1 MADEAKLCTS
11 VVQLFKCW
19 LCDMWSGVVE
29 KNWALSVDQHQPQA
43 LPFSVHLIDL
53 PSILLRWNGFTRI
66 QKTSGFQS
74 SRRPTHSAC
83 DPFSGAGLV
92 WVSAL
97 ELLLGPPSE
106 LVITSCLIKSTFHCI
121 SQSSQE
127 MFCCCCIE

>member
-29 KNWALSVDQHQPQA
+29 KNWARSVDQHQPQA

-106 LVITSCLIKSTFHCI
+106 LVITSCLIKSTFNCI